1 MKYLEFTFITTPS
14 DETVQDVLSAVL
26 AEVGFDSFVHTGSL
40 DLPRLAATDNP
51 EAPLF
56 AEHQEGLFK
65 AYIQAALY
73 DENALKTAIEE
84 FPLPDVTIRYEQVEA
99 EDKDWNE
106 EWERNYFQPLVV
118 DHRCVIS
125 STFHKDAP
133 RAEYNIIID
142 PRMSF
147 GTGHHATTSQM
158 ISRILED
165 DMTNLEVLD
174 MGCGTSILAIL
185 ARMRG
190 ARHCVAIDIDEW
202 CVDNS
207 LENISLNHV
216 DGIEVRL
223 GDASALEGQGPF
235 DLIIANI
242 NRNILL
248 NDLQRYVPCMKPGG
262 TIYMSGFYVDDIP
275 VLRAEAERQ
284 GLCWVDARDMDNWA
298 CVKFVKP
305 V

>member
-1 MKYLEFTFITTPS
+1 
-14 DETVQDVLSAVL
+14 
-26 AEVGFDSFVHTGSL
+26 
-40 DLPRLAATDNP
+40 
-51 EAPLF
+51 
-56 AEHQEGLFK
+56 
-65 AYIQAALY
+65 
-73 DENALKTAIEE
+73 
-84 FPLPDVTIRYEQVEA
+84 
-99 EDKDWNE
+99 
-106 EWERNYFQPLVV
+106 
-118 DHRCVIS
+118 VIS

-133 RAEYNIIID
+133 QAEYNIIID